1 MEYKEL
7 YSNEIYLGD
16 YAIEWVDQKLVV
28 TCSCADNTNIE
39 VFSDSYSTCD
49 TCGRRYSILELIK
62 VEVPIRYEEN
72 NNEEFEIDKA
82 VFVELVEKQ
91 HSKGQR

>member
-1 MEYKEL
+1 VEYKEL

-16 YAIEWVDQKLVV
+16 YSIEWVDQKLVV
-28 TCSCADNTNIE
+28 TCCCTGSPSIE

-62 VEVPIRYEEN
+62 VETPVSQDTGHEK
-72 NNEEFEIDKA
+72 EFEIEKA
-82 VFVELVEKQ
+82 AFVELVEQQ